1 MEFGLIKGEKMINYK
16 VNEAKFLADYLAI
29 EESRSEKVLEAEK
42 ILVELGD
49 RIKKLKPETVA
60 QIKSDIYSDI
70 DKEICE
76 QKSFYDK
83 YIIVEELCDNCRI
96 NVEELVSDS
105 SANDL
110 LIEPLAE
117 EESMSIQIDDSLAY
131 GAVQINTEP
140 TDTIDIETTI
150 IDTGDITA
158 NPTI

>member
-1 MEFGLIKGEKMINYK
+1 MEFGLIKGERNMINYK

-49 RIKKLKPETVA
+49 RIKRLKPETVA

-83 YIIVEELCDNCRI
+83 YIIIEEACDSYATEPVVDTNC
-96 NVEELVSDS
+96 
-105 SANDL
+105 
-110 LIEPLAE
+110 
-117 EESMSIQIDDSLAY
+117 ESVQIDESLVY
-131 GAVQINTEP
+131 EAVQTYTEP
-140 TDTIDIETTI
+140 TEPISVETTI
-150 IDTGDITA
+150 TDTEDITI